1 MCHHF
6 QAMILISVLIA
17 VGTGPINMVVDFLF
31 EDIISAPLEDEY
43 KAAAKSNEIQN
54 IIGRRFSAIGT
65 AARVALRNSISAAR
79 KSITAVAGVS
89 PSTTAP
95 SQHERKYSLARLSS
109 TLLEQFTV
117 PDASTRRV
125 PPSVLS
131 SHSSTAAVLK
141 GALKTRHQSSFSRQ
155 HTIFSHHNMQDI
167 HNEDVA
173 SSPTMY
179 ESMERGEQCQ
189 VQHDNMLDIF
199 SAEVLLQYEQLSDEM
214 KYDFKNRWGFV
225 ADNGSNIWDDGFGQ
239 RWSWR
244 NYTSRICGVSINR
257 KDELSIAMEK
267 VKMESEQK
275 IAKLHMAPDNHIGL
289 EVMHMFIIDLLG

>member
-65 AARVALRNSISAAR
+65 AARGALRNSISAAR
-79 KSITAVAGVS
+79 KSISAAAGLI
-89 PSTTAP
+89 PSTTVP
-95 SQHERKYSLARLSS
+95 SQHERKLSLARLSS

-125 PPSVLS
+125 PPSVLT

-141 GALKTRHQSSFSRQ
+141 GALKTQHQSSFSRQ
-155 HTIFSHHNMQDI
+155 HTNNNMQNT
-167 HNEDVA
+167 NEDVA
-173 SSPTMY
+173 SSPTTY
-179 ESMERGEQCQ
+179 ESMERGEKCQ
-189 VQHDNMLDIF
+189 VQYDNMLGIF
-199 SAEVLLQYEQLSDEM
+199 SSEVLLQYEQLSDEM
-214 KYDFKNRWGFV
+214 KCDFENRWGFV
-225 ADNGSNIWDDGFGQ
+225 ADNGSNIWDDGFGR

-244 NYTSRICGVSINR
+244 NYTSRICGVRINR